1 MEHLVL
7 YEDNHLIIVNKQAGE
22 ITQGDKTGDTPLP
35 EKVKLFIKEKY
46 KKPGN
51 VFLGVVHRLDRPT
64 SGIVVFAKTSKS
76 LARMNQLFQS
86 KEIQKTYWAIVEQKP
101 NPKADELVD
110 YLRKNEKQNKSYVV
124 QESKDKQVKK
134 ATLTYDLILSSD
146 KYHLLEVAPKTGRH
160 HQIRAQ
166 LAHIGCIIKGDLKYG
181 AKRSNKDGSIC
192 LHARKIEFIH
202 PVSQESIIVTAPVPN
217 EPLWK
222 YFEELK
228 R

>member
-222 YFEELK
+222 YFKELK